1 MSNPE
6 RGGAAREAP
15 VKARASSAAGG
26 GASAAARR
34 QAAVILEVLAGARTP
49 AQAAQALEVSL
60 PRYYQ
65 LEARALAGLVEG
77 CIGKPP
83 GRQPAAD
90 REVEA
95 LRRERARLERELAR
109 QQALVRLVQRG
120 VGVAAVPA
128 GAGKEAGKKRRRRPA
143 VRALRAAARLRA
155 EPEAAAA
162 ETAAPAPPVPAE

>member
-1 MSNPE
+1 MSKPG
-6 RGGAAREAP
+6 RGAAVP
-15 VKARASSAAGG
+15 QASGQAGVAAAGG
-26 GASAAARR
+26 AGVAARR
-34 QAAVILEVLAGARTP
+34 QAAVILEVLAGVRTP
-49 AQAAQALEVSL
+49 AQAAAALAVSL

-77 CIGKPP
+77 CAGKPP

-95 LRRERARLERELAR
+95 LRRERGRLERAVAR
-109 QQALVRLVQRG
+109 QQALVRLVQRS
-120 VGVAAVPA
+120 VGVPAVPPR
-128 GAGKEAGKKRRRRPA
+128 GGKEAGKKRQRRPA

-162 ETAAPAPPVPAE
+162 AAVPAAAPAE

>member
-1 MSNPE
+1 M
-6 RGGAAREAP
+6 
-15 VKARASSAAGG
+15 
-26 GASAAARR
+26 
-34 QAAVILEVLAGARTP
+34 ILEVLAGVRTP
-49 AQAAQALEVSL
+49 AQAAQALAASL

-77 CIGKPP
+77 CAGKPP
-83 GRQPAAD
+83 GRQPGVD

-95 LRRERARLERELAR
+95 LRRDRDRLERALAR
-109 QQALVRLVQRG
+109 QQALVRLLQRS

-128 GAGKEAGKKRRRRPA
+128 SGGKEAGKKRRRRPA

-162 ETAAPAPPVPAE
+162 VTAPVAPAE

>member
-6 RGGAAREAP
+6 RGGTAREAP
-15 VKARASSAAGG
+15 GKARASPAAVG

-34 QAAVILEVLAGARTP
+34 QAAVILEVLAGVRTP
-49 AQAAQALEVSL
+49 AQAAQALAVSL

-77 CIGKPP
+77 CAGKPP
-83 GRQPAAD
+83 GRQPGLD
-90 REVEA
+90 REVGA
-95 LRRERARLERELAR
+95 LRRDRGRLERELAR
-109 QQALVRLVQRG
+109 QQALVRLLQRS

-162 ETAAPAPPVPAE
+162 EAAPVTPAE